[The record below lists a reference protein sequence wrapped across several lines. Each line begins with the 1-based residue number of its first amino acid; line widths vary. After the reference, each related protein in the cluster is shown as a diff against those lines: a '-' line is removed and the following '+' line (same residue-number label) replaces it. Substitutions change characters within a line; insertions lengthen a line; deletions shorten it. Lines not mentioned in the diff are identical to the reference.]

1 MADRGEAGCVHPRRL
16 SRQKM
21 PRTEPD
27 RPIVIALPVAICAAL
42 LGRCGRREPK
52 AMGASGLSL
61 EDFVGDEIL
70 RPTRI
75 GELAACAPGWP
86 LRLRSPVEKDSTSG
100 PEPWLVRALC
110 SMRRSDDESVQ
121 NRP

>member
-110 SMRRSDDESVQ
+110 SMRRSDDESV
-121 NRP
+121 PW